1 MINLQ
6 LIFRYKTLNKAKV
19 LDAVGRLP
27 EIVDVKLK
35 GFSGYSKRMK
45 ASHRPSFNLDTE
57 GLAVGCGES
66 GRYKFGHVLIDFG
79 IDSVHA
85 ADSIV
90 KLFLQ
95 CGDFIYARAVSY
107 QYRFWQNID
116 CPDAYER
123 RGRSYEGLPMR
134 HNEKPSPLDRM
145 IIDTT
150 SNPGREVFC
159 EGYKEAVGGVAW
171 YSEAFFGITGS
182 NRDELLA
189 QDEYEISEEEGII
202 RVILDKNFLADAEG
216 DKKLEEKQ
224 NKLRKILYPA

>member
-1 MINLQ
+1 MIK
-6 LIFRYKTLNKAKV
+6 IVIIYRYQSLDKSLV
-19 LDAVGRLP
+19 LDAVGRFP

-45 ASHRPSFNLDTE
+45 SSYRPSFNLQTE
-57 GLAVGCGES
+57 GLSVGCNDN
-66 GRYKFGHVLIDFG
+66 GRNKFSRVSIEFR
-79 IDSVHA
+79 IDSMQVADRVVKSLLTCGNFVHA
-85 ADSIV
+85 W
-90 KLFLQ
+90 
-95 CGDFIYARAVSY
+95 AVDHEY
-107 QYRFWQNID
+107 WRWQNID
-116 CPDAYER
+116 CPDYYDIN
-123 RGRSYEGLPMR
+123 GRSYEGLPMR
-134 HNEKPSPLDRM
+134 YNEKPSPLDRM

-171 YSEAFFGITGS
+171 YSEAFFGITGA